1 MNRGGYR
8 PWGRKELDTI
18 KRLIHTVM
26 VIEEVVVGMGCV
38 CVCVC
43 RIEGFNGFFVELL
56 VYFFSVL
63 PES

>member
-38 CVCVC
+38 CVCV
-43 RIEGFNGFFVELL
+43 
-56 VYFFSVL
+56 
-63 PES
+63 